1 MPCLLRCS
9 AFVSDKRLTP
19 TPSPPKK
26 TKKTKN
32 PSSQQFYILRAYL
45 LSIYK
50 SPMLESEVVKIF
62 LESLPEEERGF
73 AEIGKWS
80 DFSTSRVVWIWVGVV
95 LYLNLGV
102 WVSIG

>member
-1 MPCLLRCS
+1 
-9 AFVSDKRLTP
+9 
-19 TPSPPKK
+19 
-26 TKKTKN
+26 
-32 PSSQQFYILRAYL
+32 
-45 LSIYK
+45 
-50 SPMLESEVVKIF
+50 MLESEVVKIF